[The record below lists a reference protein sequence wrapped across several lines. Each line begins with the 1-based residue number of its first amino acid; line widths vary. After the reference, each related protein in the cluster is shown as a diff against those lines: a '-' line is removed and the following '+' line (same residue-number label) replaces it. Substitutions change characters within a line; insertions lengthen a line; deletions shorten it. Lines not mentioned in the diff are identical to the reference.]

1 MRADARRN
9 QERIFEEA
17 RKAIGAGETDLTLN
31 ELARRAG
38 VGVGTVYRLFP
49 THQAM
54 LEAVVEDGLREMT
67 DHATAAARAEDATA
81 GLAEFFRAALLRAVR
96 EPGLV
101 SVLLAVDDAVTG
113 TSRSKVELAAAVSL
127 LLDRARSAGAAQA
140 ALTGED
146 LLKLLC
152 GLQHAIGAAREDP
165 AAVTERYLTV
175 VLTGLGLPT
184 GPPVT
189 PG

>member
-9 QERIFEEA
+9 QERILAEA
-17 RKAIGAGETDLTLN
+17 RGAVGAGDTDVTLN

-49 THQAM
+49 TQQAM
-54 LEAVVEDGLREMT
+54 LEAVVEDGLREMI
-67 DHATAAARAEDATA
+67 DLATAAARAEDAAA
-81 GLAEFFRAALLRAVR
+81 GLAEFFRTSLQRAVR

-101 SVLLAVDDAVTG
+101 SVLVAVDDAVTK
-113 TSRSKVELAAAVSL
+113 TSRTKVELAGAVTP
-127 LLDRARSAGAAQA
+127 LLDRARRAGAVRSD
-140 ALTGED
+140 LTGED

-152 GLQHAIGAAREDP
+152 GLQHAIAASRDDP
-165 AAVTERYLTV
+165 AAITERYLAL

-184 GPPVT
+184 G
-189 PG
+189 

>member
-9 QERIFEEA
+9 QERIFDEA
-17 RKAIGAGETDLTLN
+17 RSAVGAGDTAITLN

-49 THQAM
+49 TQQAM

-67 DHATAAARAEDATA
+67 DRAIAAAEVEDAAA
-81 GLAEFFRAALLRAVR
+81 GLAEFFRSSLLRAVR

-101 SVLLAVDDAVTG
+101 GVLVAVDDAVTK
-113 TSRSKVELAAAVSL
+113 TSRSKVELARAVSV
-127 LLDRARSAGAAQA
+127 LLDRARAAGAHRSD
-140 ALTGED
+140 LTGED

-152 GLQHAIGAAREDP
+152 GLQHAIAASREDP
-165 AAVTERYLTV
+165 AAVTERYLSV
-175 VLTGLGLPT
+175 VLLGMGLPA
-184 GPPVT
+184 GEVD
-189 PG
+189 GLR